1 MTRTKARRGNH
12 YCLDE
17 IGDSTWTVQR
27 DPARDRDFVVCAVC
41 GRPRGETIN
50 ERDAMKRRLHA
61 LASNL
66 RVAAGLC
73 EAYRLGERNPGGRW
87 EDFPKTLGK
96 VYFANEK
103 WRPGCGK
110 ESP

>member
-17 IGDSTWTVQR
+17 IGDLTWTTR
-27 DPARDRDFVVCAVC
+27 KDDSHAPPYVVCAVC

-50 ERDAMKRRLHA
+50 ERDAMKRRLHS

-66 RVAAGLC
+66 RVAAGL
-73 EAYRLGERNPGGRW
+73 ERAFHVGSMFGMRASIEGRHTKAW
-87 EDFPKTLGK
+87 TSNTDGK
-96 VYFANEK
+96 AA
-103 WRPGCGK
+103 P
-110 ESP
+110 